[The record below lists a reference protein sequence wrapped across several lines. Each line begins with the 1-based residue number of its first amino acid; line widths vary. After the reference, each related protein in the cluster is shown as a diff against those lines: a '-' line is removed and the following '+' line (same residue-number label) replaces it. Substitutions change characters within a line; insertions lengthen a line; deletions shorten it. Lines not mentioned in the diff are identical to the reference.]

1 MKKISLSNIDAFK
14 VSDNSTNEVFYGC
27 CQDWFGTGWQRLSG
41 CGPSV
46 ACNIFM
52 YYGLGNLT
60 ENHIRNKNACAAMME
75 EVWKYV
81 TPTKRGIHTTEMLS
95 ERVIAYGASKG
106 MTISSARCEVPE
118 TRSLRPSPEEVASFL
133 EDALSR
139 DIPVAFLNLCN
150 GKEKNLDEWHWV
162 TVAAIETGD
171 PGGRLPLCIL
181 DRGRIVNIDLALW
194 LDTTSCGGGFVHF
207 SIT

>member
-1 MKKISLSNIDAFK
+1 MKKVSLSNIDAFK
-14 VSDNSTNEVFYGC
+14 ISDSDTNEVFYGC
-27 CQDWFGTGWQRLSG
+27 SQDWFGTVWQRLSG

-52 YYGLGNLT
+52 YHGRGSV
-60 ENHIRNKNACAAMME
+60 RNKSACAAMME

-81 TPTKRGIHTTEMLS
+81 TPTKGGIHTAEMLR
-95 ERVIAYGASKG
+95 ERVAAYGAAKG
-106 MTISSARCEVPE
+106 MTISSAICEVPE
-118 TRSLRPSPEEVASFL
+118 NISLRPPKENVASFL

-150 GKEKNLDEWHWV
+150 GREKNLDKWHWV
-162 TVAAIETGD
+162 TVIAIQTGD
-171 PGGRLPLCIL
+171 PGGGLPLWIL
-181 DRGRIVNIDLALW
+181 DRGRIVEINLALW
-194 LDTTSCGGGFVHF
+194 LETTSHGGGFVHF